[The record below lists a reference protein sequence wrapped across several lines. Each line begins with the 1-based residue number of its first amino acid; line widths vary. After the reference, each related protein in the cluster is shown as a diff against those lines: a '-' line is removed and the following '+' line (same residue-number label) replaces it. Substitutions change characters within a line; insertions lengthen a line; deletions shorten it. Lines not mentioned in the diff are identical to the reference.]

1 MRVNKSVD
9 SNFSRCYYYLNMND
23 RYSRYKDLVFDNPAE
38 HVLRIRINRSDRNNA
53 MTPQTHSELTEV
65 WRDVSN
71 DETVRAVI
79 IGGVGKSFSVGGEFD
94 FVEAIIN
101 DFSMRERAWRE
112 ARDLVYNI
120 INCSKPIVSAM
131 QGAVAGGGLS
141 IGLLADISIAAKS
154 AKLVDAHT
162 RLGVCAGDHAVML
175 WPLLCGLA
183 RAKHLLLLC
192 EPVSGEKA
200 AEIGLVSM
208 CVEDRELDES
218 AMRIATQLA
227 KGAPFAIQATKYA
240 LNNWL
245 RMAGPAFDAS
255 TALQFFSFS
264 GPEPKEGLAA
274 HLQKRP
280 PSF

>member
-1 MRVNKSVD
+1 
-9 SNFSRCYYYLNMND
+9 MND
-23 RYSRYKDLVFDNPAE
+23 RYSKYKDLVFDSPAE
-38 HVLRIRINRSDRNNA
+38 HVLRIRINRPDRLNA
-53 MTPQTHSELTEV
+53 MTQDTHSELTEV
-65 WRDVSN
+65 WRDVGA
-71 DETVRAVI
+71 DESVRSVI
-79 IGGVGKSFSVGGEFD
+79 IGGTGKAFSVGGEFE

-101 DFSMRERAWRE
+101 DFAMRERAWRE

-120 INCSKPIVSAM
+120 INCPKPIVSAM

-141 IGLLADISIAAKS
+141 IGLLADISIATKS

-192 EPVSGEKA
+192 EPISGEKA
-200 AEIGLVSM
+200 ADIGLVSM
-208 CVEDRELDES
+208 CVDDDELDS
-218 AMRIATQLA
+218 TALRIATQLA
-227 KGAPFAIQATKYA
+227 KGAPLAIQTTKYA

-255 TALQFFSFS
+255 TALQFFSFG
-264 GPEPKEGLAA
+264 GPEPKEGLTA
-274 HLQKRP
+274 HKQKRP

>member
-1 MRVNKSVD
+1 
-9 SNFSRCYYYLNMND
+9 MND
-23 RYSRYKDLVFDNPAE
+23 RYSKYKDLVFDSPAE
-38 HVLRIRINRSDRNNA
+38 HVLRIRINRPDRLNA
-53 MTPQTHSELTEV
+53 MTQDTHSELTEV
-65 WRDVSN
+65 WRDVGA
-71 DETVRAVI
+71 DESVRSVI
-79 IGGVGKSFSVGGEFD
+79 IGGTGKAFSVGGEFE

-101 DFSMRERAWRE
+101 DFAMRERAWRE

-120 INCSKPIVSAM
+120 INCPKPIVSAM

-141 IGLLADISIAAKS
+141 IGLLADISIATKS

-192 EPVSGEKA
+192 EPISGEKA
-200 AEIGLVSM
+200 ADIGLVSM
-208 CVEDRELDES
+208 CVDDDELDS
-218 AMRIATQLA
+218 TALRIATQLA
-227 KGAPFAIQATKYA
+227 KGAPLAIQTTKYA

-255 TALQFFSFS
+255 TALQFFSFG
-264 GPEPKEGLAA
+264 GPEPKEGLTA
-274 HLQKRP
+274 HQQKRP